1 MTWLVHDPDPGPAA
15 GPEWSV
21 MVFPPAPESVR
32 AARRYIQERCQDGH
46 FPASTC
52 AEAELLIGELVSN
65 VVRHVGTEARVRV
78 RSSVRG
84 LSVEVRD
91 TGDPAAAVGPVEPSV
106 RGGRGLRVVEVVA
119 TSWGVRRCAGGKV
132 VWFDLSRPGTAGRLP
147 GVSSA

>member
-1 MTWLVHDPDPGPAA
+1 MHDADPGSEE

-21 MVFPPAPESVR
+21 MDFPPAPESVR
-32 AARRYIQERCQDGH
+32 AARQYIQQRCQDGH
-46 FPASTC
+46 FPPATC

-65 VVRHVGTEARVRV
+65 VVRHTGTEARVRV
-78 RSSVRG
+78 RSSPER

-119 TSWGVRRCAGGKV
+119 TSWGVRRYAGGKV
-132 VWFDLSRPGTAGRLP
+132 VWFDLSRPESAGDLT